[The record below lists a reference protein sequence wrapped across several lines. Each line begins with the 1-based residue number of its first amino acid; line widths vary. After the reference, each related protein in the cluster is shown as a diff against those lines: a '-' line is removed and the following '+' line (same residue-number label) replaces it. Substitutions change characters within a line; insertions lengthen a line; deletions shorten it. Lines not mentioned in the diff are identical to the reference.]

1 VKNLSTIFVFTLCLF
16 LIGCTSGNQVSGR
29 SLKSANRSVSRI
41 KDRLPTEKRIEFE
54 ISYWAIRDF
63 FKDKKEFLDAVDGKT
78 PEELIIQGKEV
89 FQQRKSAG
97 FREYEKYNNWDQ
109 MITQFTQERIDQ
121 DKLHKKTDTR
131 RNGSVLYKL

>member
-1 VKNLSTIFVFTLCLF
+1 MKKLSTIFVFTLCLF
-16 LIGCTSGNQVSGR
+16 LIGCTKGNQVNGR

-41 KDRLPTEKRIEFE
+41 KDRLPAEKRIEFE

-78 PEELIIQGKEV
+78 PEELILQGKEV
-89 FQQRKSAG
+89 FQKRKSAG
-97 FREYEKYNNWDQ
+97 FREYEEYNNWDQ

-121 DKLHKKTDTR
+121 DKLHKKTDR
-131 RNGSVLYKL
+131 RSNGSILYEL

>member
-1 VKNLSTIFVFTLCLF
+1 MKSLSTIFVFTLCLF
-16 LIGCTSGNQVSGR
+16 LIGCTKGNQVNGR

-54 ISYWAIRDF
+54 VSYWAIRDF

-78 PEELIIQGKEV
+78 PEELILQGKEV
-89 FQQRKSAG
+89 FQKRKSAG
-97 FREYEKYNNWDQ
+97 FREYEKYNNWEQ

-121 DKLHKKTDTR
+121 DKHRKTDPR
-131 RNGSVLYKL
+131 QNGSVIYEL